1 MNYIFFLIL
10 VIVAGLTLNF
20 FYKIQRTFF
29 KRSYYAFYELITGLP
44 SNLTF
49 TQIFFI
55 RFIPP
60 FLISFLSY
68 YFLNKFIEINF
79 VWYALI
85 GTFASLT
92 TSIKSL
98 IDIRFYKGTDTEKHR
113 LRNKINSL
121 YLIYFFYILSFVVLS
136 GFGSYMAYLFNNF
149 NIGQLLPSKQG
160 LIDAIWIG
168 IIIYLFNKSNKPLI

>member
-1 MNYIFFLIL
+1 MDYLYFSAF
-10 VIVAGLTLNF
+10 VIVAGLILNL

-60 FLISFLSY
+60 FSISFLSY
-68 YFLNKFIEINF
+68 YFFNKFIEINF
-79 VWYALI
+79 IWYALI
-85 GTFASLT
+85 GAFASLI

-98 IDIRFYKGTDTEKHR
+98 VDIRFYKGTDNEKHR

-121 YLIYFFYILSFVVLS
+121 YVIYFFYILSFVVLS
-136 GFGSYMAYLFNNF
+136 GLGSYVAYLFNNF
-149 NIGQLLPSKQG
+149 NLGQLLPSKQG
-160 LIDAIWIG
+160 LIDVIWIG